1 MWTEHK
7 PAVDRSI
14 EIWWNMKIMEFSLKY
29 PSNKKVWDSGEVLVD
44 KLLIAKLV
52 FFSYFADILKP
63 FLMAYQDDK
72 LT

>member
-1 MWTEHK
+1 
-7 PAVDRSI
+7 
-14 EIWWNMKIMEFSLKY
+14 MEFSLKY

-52 FFSYFADILKP
+52 FFSYFGDILKP

>member
-1 MWTEHK
+1 
-7 PAVDRSI
+7 
-14 EIWWNMKIMEFSLKY
+14 MEFSLKY
-29 PSNKKVWDSGEVLVD
+29 PSNKKVWDSGEVVVD